1 MMSGRG
7 AKKRG
12 RPPKTGNFDKNRK
25 FQYHL
30 LKKPKYLQNQS
41 NTSIGS
47 TPTAS
52 RASSPQG
59 SDISRRSERKKK
71 AAKPSRSKRG
81 ALSGLSSRR
90 GYNPH
95 AADYHESEYHYG
107 SDFGDEYSDKSE
119 VDEERA
125 TDSCSDE
132 SLHDAVASGND
143 SDFSVSSY
151 STTGGPAKKLT
162 GSFLRPPSPEPLW
175 LQRERSVP
183 QLELPK
189 SSEDLVVPHSKA
201 FQVVGIYEVLRRFRH
216 LVRLSPF
223 KVEDLC
229 AAISCEDQSNLLVEV
244 HIMLLKALLREEDA
258 QQTHFGP
265 LDHKD
270 SVNITLFLLDVMTWP
285 EVLRVYV
292 ESDKSFDQEVVKIL
306 NSCEY
311 PFTSTEDRIAVLQ
324 FLCNQFLITNP
335 VRDDL
340 LSEGEFITLFSKEEN
355 FVLTSIHK
363 LYEIINAFIQIILI
377 MILFAIIFFWQCTAL
392 YRKCAKIKQDRVNL
406 TSQNLE

>member
-12 RPPKTGNFDKNRK
+12 RPPKSGSFEKNRK

-30 LKKPKYLQNQS
+30 MKKPKYLQNQNQQNVGS
-41 NTSIGS
+41 ASVAS
-47 TPTAS
+47 TPSAS

-59 SDISRRSERKKK
+59 SDVSRRSTRKQRGGKTHK
-71 AAKPSRSKRG
+71 SKRG
-81 ALSGLSSRR
+81 GLSSAYSRR
-90 GYNPH
+90 GYNPQ

-107 SDFGDEYSDKSE
+107 SDFGDEYSDRSE
-119 VDEERA
+119 PEEDRA
-125 TDSCSDE
+125 SESSDGTAG
-132 SLHDAVASGND
+132 DGAASD

-151 STTGGPAKKLT
+151 STSGGTPRKVGGNA
-162 GSFLRPPSPEPLW
+162 LRAPSPDPLW
-175 LQRERSVP
+175 LQEERQIPS
-183 QLELPK
+183 LELPP
-189 SSEDLVVPHSKA
+189 SSDDLIIPQKLVL
-201 FQVVGIYEVLRRFRH
+201 QVVGIYEVLRHFRH

-223 KVEDLC
+223 RIEDLS
-229 AAISCEDQSNLLVEV
+229 AAISCEDQSNLLIEV

-285 EVLRVYV
+285 EVLRIYV
-292 ESDKSFDQEVVKIL
+292 ESDKSFDQNVVRIV
-306 NSCEY
+306 NSSEY
-311 PFTSTEDRIAVLQ
+311 PFTSIEDRVVVLQ

-340 LSEGEFITLFSKEEN
+340 LSEGK
-355 FVLTSIHK
+355 VLLPLK
-363 LYEIINAFIQIILI
+363 
-377 MILFAIIFFWQCTAL
+377 
-392 YRKCAKIKQDRVNL
+392 
-406 TSQNLE
+406 